1 MDGPLGQ
8 GDLFVLGGRELENPN
23 KNSVFA

>member
-8 GDLFVLGGRELENPN
+8 GDLFFFGGRELENPN